1 MPSRE
6 TFAYRRNLKLRAQKA
21 VETEDTAID
30 NVFSRA
36 QDDFLTF
43 CTLLDKPPARH
54 MLEWH
59 RELITGESNKYL
71 LDIAGPNLD
80 ILSPRGSAKSTV
92 LNLFTAWVIG
102 RHTQAGRPLQ
112 IIYCSYNIATAIP
125 KSRIIKQIIDAST
138 FKKIFPRVKLKAG
151 MQSDIGWSVDFD
163 YAGIDRIGDEEFTL
177 RAAGL
182 RGSITSKRAHLVIV
196 DDPIKSSSDIK
207 NPAVREEMNNNW
219 SSVIAPIVFEGGRSI
234 CLGTRFHPLDI
245 HKTMFVP
252 QKGWKQVAQEALTYD
267 KEGDPISYWLR
278 PL

>member
-80 ILSPRGSAKSTV
+80 ILSP
-92 LNLFTAWVIG
+92 
-102 RHTQAGRPLQ
+102 
-112 IIYCSYNIATAIP
+112 
-125 KSRIIKQIIDAST
+125 
-138 FKKIFPRVKLKAG
+138 PR
-151 MQSDIGWSVDFD
+151 S
-163 YAGIDRIGDEEFTL
+163 
-177 RAAGL
+177 
-182 RGSITSKRAHLVIV
+182 
-196 DDPIKSSSDIK
+196 
-207 NPAVREEMNNNW
+207 
-219 SSVIAPIVFEGGRSI
+219 
-234 CLGTRFHPLDI
+234 
-245 HKTMFVP
+245 
-252 QKGWKQVAQEALTYD
+252 
-267 KEGDPISYWLR
+267 
-278 PL
+278 

>member
-125 KSRIIKQIIDAST
+125 KVELLNKLLMLRLSRKY
-138 FKKIFPRVKLKAG
+138 FKGKA
-151 MQSDIGWSVDFD
+151 QSR
-163 YAGIDRIGDEEFTL
+163 YAER
-177 RAAGL
+177 
-182 RGSITSKRAHLVIV
+182 HWLV
-196 DDPIKSSSDIK
+196 
-207 NPAVREEMNNNW
+207 
-219 SSVIAPIVFEGGRSI
+219 
-234 CLGTRFHPLDI
+234 CRF
-245 HKTMFVP
+245 
-252 QKGWKQVAQEALTYD
+252 
-267 KEGDPISYWLR
+267 
-278 PL
+278 